1 MKTTR
6 VKGLDIIP
14 PKSESGS
21 YTTDTFMPKMHQVC
35 VAIGKRASGK
45 STAIV
50 NLIERLKFDYCIAV
64 SPTMNSNKELYL
76 NL

>member
-1 MKTTR
+1 MKTAK

-21 YTTDTFMPKMHQVC
+21 YPTDTYMPKMHQVC
-35 VAIGKRASGK
+35 IAVGKRASGK

-50 NLIERLKFDYCIAV
+50 NINRTIKI
-64 SPTMNSNKELYL
+64 
-76 NL
+76 